1 MPYRRYRRNYRHR
14 RRSHAAGRIQSAW
27 RRRKRRKFGLTARTA
42 LSNRRNINNLK
53 KSIETIVSPPTQ
65 ATSAGRWLGSWLQN
79 LQVNQNGTDNA
90 SGLPFTLRPVYANN
104 AVQNVGLMKGRWVQM
119 KSLTIKGCVTAVS
132 DPGASMYQR
141 VTFILCHDNKPV
153 LQPVLASSAATQN
166 QGLLT
171 PQLPAVANNRL
182 DTAFYN
188 LNTTGKEG
196 RYKVLKRWHITVSP
210 HVALNA
216 YAVPAITTTAPV
228 PPATYGVVSRPA
240 YDAAQLALSKHY
252 PPQVYFSHTIKG
264 KYKFNFGSVLP
275 VMPASVVKPV
285 NQDLILFAFS
295 TNGPGFTA
303 TAPFIQL
310 ASRFRFKD
318 P

>member
-1 MPYRRYRRNYRHR
+1 MPYRRYRRHHRHR
-14 RRSHAAGRIQSAW
+14 RRSHAAGRIQTAW

-53 KSIETIVSPPTQ
+53 KSIETIVSPPIQ
-65 ATSAGRWLGSWLQN
+65 ATSALRWIGSWLQN
-79 LQVNQNGTDNA
+79 LQVNQNGIDNA
-90 SGLPFTLRPVYANN
+90 SGLPFTLLPVYANTVVLN
-104 AVQNVGLMKGRWVQM
+104 TTLVKGRWVQM
-119 KSLTIKGCVTAVS
+119 KSLTVKGCVTAVS
-132 DPGASMYQR
+132 DPGSAMYQR

-153 LQPVLASSAATQN
+153 LAPVLASSTATQN

-216 YAVPAITTTAPV
+216 YTVPAIAPA
-228 PPATYGVVSRPA
+228 PAPATFGSVRPA
-240 YDAAQLALSKHY
+240 YDAAQLGLSKHY

-264 KYKFNFGSVLP
+264 KYKFNFGSVGP
-275 VMPASVVKPV
+275 VAPAAVIKPV
-285 NQDLILFAFS
+285 NQNLILFAYS
-295 TNGPGFTA
+295 TNGPGMTV
-303 TAPFIQL
+303 TNPFIQL
-310 ASRFRFKD
+310 SSRFRFKD

>member
-1 MPYRRYRRNYRHR
+1 MPYRRYRRYHHRHR
-14 RRSHAAGRIQSAW
+14 RRSHAAGRIQTAW

-53 KSIETIVSPPTQ
+53 KSIETIVSNPLN
-65 ATSAGRWLGSWLQN
+65 ATSVGRWLGSWLQN
-79 LQVNQNGTDNA
+79 LQVNQNGVDNA
-90 SGLPFTLRPVYANN
+90 SGLPFCLQPVYANN
-104 AVQNVGLMKGRWVQM
+104 AVQNVALMKGRWVQM

-132 DPGASMYQR
+132 NPGASMYQR

-153 LQPVLASSAATQN
+153 LQPVLASSAATVN

-210 HVALNA
+210 HVATNA
-216 YAVPAITTTAPV
+216 YTVPAIAPAAA
-228 PPATYGVVSRPA
+228 PATFGSERPA
-240 YDAAQLALSKHY
+240 YDVVELGLSKHY

-264 KYKFNFGSVLP
+264 KYKFNFGSADP
-275 VMPASVVKPV
+275 VAPATVIRPQ
-285 NQDLILFAFS
+285 NQNLILFAYS

-303 TAPFIQL
+303 TNPFIQL
-310 ASRFRFKD
+310 SSRFRFKD